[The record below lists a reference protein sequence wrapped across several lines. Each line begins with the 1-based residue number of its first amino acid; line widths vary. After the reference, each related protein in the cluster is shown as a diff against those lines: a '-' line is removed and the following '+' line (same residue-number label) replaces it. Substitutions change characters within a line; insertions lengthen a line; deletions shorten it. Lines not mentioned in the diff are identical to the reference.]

1 MFTSAPQIPQKI
13 EQWPNISE
21 VIDALR
27 SKSSDKYIVII
38 EDVIIAVPSFAKP
51 LLANYCQEVNA
62 KAWEE
67 YGKLHR
73 KSNLRKG
80 LELIGMDMG
89 FRFKSFLRKIKNKVL
104 K

>member
-1 MFTSAPQIPQKI
+1 LFTSAPQIPQKI

-27 SKSSDKYIVII
+27 SKSSDKYI
-38 EDVIIAVPSFAKP
+38 VIIAVPSFAKP

-89 FRFKSFLRKIKNKVL
+89 FRFKYFLRKIKNKVL